1 MSSYHVYSSSIL
13 HVDSSQQSLQAVG
26 LGQTLVKFEHSDN
39 LMAQDGIISGIKD
52 YVHNLMRVKL

>member
-26 LGQTLVKFEHSDN
+26 LGQTLKFEHSDN